1 MSPAGTLKSE
11 LVWQNW
17 SFITIQHLAENSFI
31 QYNWPV
37 SRYCPLSV
45 QNDINLI
52 FTGQNTGWTMN
63 VSVRGKHRLLYIK
76 LQKRVLMGLHFR
88 ETNKKGNTISLNRP
102 KRKLP

>member
-17 SFITIQHLAENSFI
+17 SFIITEHLVENGFI
-31 QYNWPV
+31 QYSRPV
-37 SRYCPLSV
+37 SAYCPLSV

-63 VSVRGKHRLLYIK
+63 VSVQGEH
-76 LQKRVLMGLHFR
+76 
-88 ETNKKGNTISLNRP
+88 
-102 KRKLP
+102 